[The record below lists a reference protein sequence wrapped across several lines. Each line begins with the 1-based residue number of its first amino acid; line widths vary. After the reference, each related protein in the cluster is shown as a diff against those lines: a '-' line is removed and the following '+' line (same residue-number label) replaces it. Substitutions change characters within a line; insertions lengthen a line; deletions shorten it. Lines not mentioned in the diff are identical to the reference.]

1 MQREGDGARRG
12 TASEGPE
19 GVFRGG
25 LHTWFHEE
33 DGRSRAQ
40 SGARWPERQTWRTQ
54 LQQNVSHAAR
64 GKRSSAHHKGST
76 RGRMMHG
83 TRRDG
88 GGEARGK
95 WSSRVSN
102 SRKWA
107 VAYGTHPALQGA
119 EVEARARDGQRGWS
133 DRQTRKGRRTS
144 ARGTAKKD
152 RGEEHRERQAVDA
165 RAHSVKRPSF
175 ASPQRRGAIRTTK
188 SGGGAVRRTSGKAR
202 AEGTD
207 QTTRE
212 GDGVTAFPPPSLSA
226 HRYDE
231 RAMRAIRPSIRAP
244 RTLRTNGIP
253 TFLPTTLFLSF
264 PAMVPAIISVL
275 YSGCR
280 VLVS

>member
-1 MQREGDGARRG
+1 MPCTASNSSGTTAERKIVPKTGGTRASGAEAEGLERTRFGRSDIEKTTEDDGRGTESQEHHGPVRQKRKHAVQREGDGARRG

-64 GKRSSAHHKGST
+64 GKRSSAHHKGIT

-107 VAYGTHPALQGA
+107 VAYGTQH
-119 EVEARARDGQRGWS
+119 
-133 DRQTRKGRRTS
+133 
-144 ARGTAKKD
+144 
-152 RGEEHRERQAVDA
+152 
-165 RAHSVKRPSF
+165 
-175 ASPQRRGAIRTTK
+175 
-188 SGGGAVRRTSGKAR
+188 
-202 AEGTD
+202 
-207 QTTRE
+207 
-212 GDGVTAFPPPSLSA
+212 
-226 HRYDE
+226 
-231 RAMRAIRPSIRAP
+231 
-244 RTLRTNGIP
+244 
-253 TFLPTTLFLSF
+253 
-264 PAMVPAIISVL
+264 
-275 YSGCR
+275 CR
-280 VLVS
+280 VLRWRHARETDNVGGPIDRHGRGDVPAREALRRRTEAKSTARGKLSTQELTL